1 MIASLGNGQAT
12 LLSQIVGWHMQMNR
26 KNKLQKGSP
35 ENFDFWGTGYLLFL
49 KFWSVSRLW
58 QPYAWAKKAGHQK
71 VDFWGTFFYTFFDLF
86 PDANPIFEPN
96 MQVTK
101 MSTFWVSSF
110 FFEILICF
118 WMVALC
124 VNQKWRSP
132 KHRLFEYLP
141 FFHFGMMSE
150 KFKIQP
156 VYLALAGLQLVD
168 FPLVWHYEVP

>member
-110 FFEILICF
+110 FRNFDLFLDGSLMSESKMAVPKTSTF
-118 WMVALC
+118 WVP
-124 VNQKWRSP
+124 S
-132 KHRLFEYLP
+132 